1 MVKYMNRGSMKN
13 VSVKLITLVKRF
25 LPLVFWARGLNRLL
39 RKISAFTHKAQYYI
53 EWSSNNPEHFDHFI
67 DLNYQ
72 WMKNRSSFPMERGVF
87 SSFALENNKDLYGNT
102 LDLCCGDGFY
112 TYLFYSKRS
121 RKVVGIDFD
130 ALAIS
135 SAKKN
140 FPKTNIEFIL
150 GDIRSD
156 IPEGPFRNIVWD
168 AGIEHFTEIEISN
181 LMSRIKDVLEDNGIL
196 SGYTIKEDHHHEGK
210 MLHQH
215 EYEFHSKEDLARFF
229 QPHFKNV
236 QIIETVYPERVNYYF
251 YASDGELPFETDQ
264 VLTFK
269 G

>member
-1 MVKYMNRGSMKN
+1 MKN
-13 VSVKLITLVKRF
+13 VLVRLITLVKRF
-25 LPLVFWARGLNRLL
+25 LPLVVWARRLNRLL
-39 RKISAFTHKAQYYI
+39 RKISAFTHKVQYYI

-150 GDIRSD
+150 GDIRRD
-156 IPEGPFRNIVWD
+156 IPEGPFRNVVWD
-168 AGIEHFTEIEISN
+168 AGIEHFTELEISN
-181 LMSRIKDVLEDNGIL
+181 LMSRIKDVLENNGIL
-196 SGYTIKEDHHHEGK
+196 SGYSIKEDHHHEGK

-236 QIIETVYPERVNYYF
+236 QIIETAYPERVNYYF
-251 YASDGELPFETDQ
+251 YASDGQLPFETDQ

-269 G
+269 R